1 MFQDEVII
9 LEAFL
14 AEETKE
20 HLGNAVISSDQNPLG
35 MLPSL

>member
-20 HLGNAVISSDQNPLG
+20 HLGNAVISSD
-35 MLPSL
+35 